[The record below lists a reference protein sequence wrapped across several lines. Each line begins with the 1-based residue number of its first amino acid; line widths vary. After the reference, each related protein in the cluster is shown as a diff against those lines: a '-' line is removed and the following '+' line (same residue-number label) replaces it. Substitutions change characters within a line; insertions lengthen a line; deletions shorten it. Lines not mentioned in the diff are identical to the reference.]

1 MDIPQEAIEMT
12 YERVEAKRGLGTG
25 RWDMALKKN
34 LTELSQADN
43 YEEAKHEWVATG
55 NVWWRTYLRDG
66 TAVTT
71 EPTPAWVANSMQGEG
86 KCLCGHIVVYHF
98 EIQNTVTGELEC
110 VGSDHINTYLIIRA
124 IKNETGLS
132 EEHITDAMIEEW
144 INVRVEGLKKDAWW
158 EMHGAMF
165 THKFERIRELD
176 LRINVRVKGTYFD
189 HATNMYRPKT
199 YLRKRRM
206 EEGMASIVWRWN
218 HPDNSRAQI
227 NGKGYPNAQL
237 LEDLDEFYYDMRA
250 NKRIVEEED
259 RTTEAMIEAAR
270 LERER
275 KRDEANDHRMAFFGF
290 NNYTER
296 KKLLPAWEKQFLSSI
311 ENQLRGNDWGHAI
324 TPKQMEKLIEVLEP
338 ATEKQLNYMRDLGYD
353 GSDQVTKRA
362 ASHWLKNR
370 MA

>member
-1 MDIPQEAIEMT
+1 
-12 YERVEAKRGLGTG
+12 
-25 RWDMALKKN
+25 
-34 LTELSQADN
+34 
-43 YEEAKHEWVATG
+43 
-55 NVWWRTYLRDG
+55 
-66 TAVTT
+66 
-71 EPTPAWVANSMQGEG
+71 
-86 KCLCGHIVVYHF
+86 
-98 EIQNTVTGELEC
+98 
-110 VGSDHINTYLIIRA
+110 
-124 IKNETGLS
+124 
-132 EEHITDAMIEEW
+132 
-144 INVRVEGLKKDAWW
+144 
-158 EMHGAMF
+158 
-165 THKFERIRELD
+165 
-176 LRINVRVKGTYFD
+176 
-189 HATNMYRPKT
+189 
-199 YLRKRRM
+199 
-206 EEGMASIVWRWN
+206 
-218 HPDNSRAQI
+218 
-227 NGKGYPNAQL
+227 
-237 LEDLDEFYYDMRA
+237 MRA